1 MELDY
6 LAALD
11 DARRLNWTEAIS
23 RAQRAPTK
31 GPSLLNQRLGTIH
44 GGAGEARGAGGWVP
58 DPPGHA
64 KPGYALENESPAGR
78 SAGGCQVVGAGP
90 RPPGWVAIGPK
101 PKPRGAGGAPG
112 PLRGEG
118 RRPAQG
124 YFLSLIISRVREL
137 QQAFAASIEPVYRGV
152 PIGWVRGTPAR
163 VLVRVAKPAAK
174 RCRSGTGLRNGR
186 IVRDPALHKGEG
198 LGEYESTYVPMHH
211 IHPRCLDRTAPHLML
226 PCDLQMSGTG
236 RQICG
241 R

>member
-1 MELDY
+1 MPLGC
-6 LAALD
+6 LGCAPPLGCTGAAP
-11 DARRLNWTEAIS
+11 RRLNWTEAIS
-23 RAQRAPTK
+23 RAQWAPTK

-118 RRPAQG
+118 GAAASPRLLFKPHNYQGLESSTGLCSAPCIFYLCCGHLRDLNEGGATVCRCQDGSRRPQYWG
-124 YFLSLIISRVREL
+124 KKIR
-137 QQAFAASIEPVYRGV
+137 
-152 PIGWVRGTPAR
+152 
-163 VLVRVAKPAAK
+163 
-174 RCRSGTGLRNGR
+174 
-186 IVRDPALHKGEG
+186 
-198 LGEYESTYVPMHH
+198 
-211 IHPRCLDRTAPHLML
+211 
-226 PCDLQMSGTG
+226 
-236 RQICG
+236 
-241 R
+241 